1 MTNNTGKIGNNTS
14 IQELYYDQVQAA
26 ISRIMTRLAWSD
38 LCIELSNLDNP
49 LSDQELTNNECG
61 VGYTRGTKEYRAW
74 TTSLALMSWVL
85 LNFQRKM
92 ENGHCHN
99 LTHSHGESNPRNCEN
114 GRLFHKEMFNR
125 CLQSYEAIIAA
136 FDSASQTA

>member
-14 IQELYYDQVQAA
+14 IQELYYDQVQTA

-61 VGYTRGTKEYRAW
+61 VGYTRGT
-74 TTSLALMSWVL
+74 VL
-85 LNFQRKM
+85 
-92 ENGHCHN
+92 G
-99 LTHSHGESNPRNCEN
+99 
-114 GRLFHKEMFNR
+114 
-125 CLQSYEAIIAA
+125 IA
-136 FDSASQTA
+136 